1 MNTKYEII
9 TKCKAEKQ
17 NPVIGSYTVSKEQWM
32 RVQEIVHENDR
43 KPDDKYPFMNKKG
56 GIEK

>member
-17 NPVIGSYTVSKEQWM
+17 NPVIGSYTVSKEQYM
-32 RVQEIVHENDR
+32 RIQAIVHEIS
-43 KPDDKYPFMNKKG
+43 PKKDWSD
-56 GIEK
+56 IR